1 MTNEQLIGK
10 YERLRNELEAAYAEP
25 VGHLGR
31 AGRIDRITGDL
42 AEIERTLAVQRLG
55 ARLISFDD
63 QPARRSNVAALS
75 IA

>member
-10 YERLRNELEAAYAEP
+10 YGRLRNELEAAYAEP

-42 AEIERTLAVQRLG
+42 AEIERTLAVQRMG
-55 ARLISFDD
+55 ARLISLDD
-63 QPARRSNVAALS
+63 APAPRSHGVAVSMA
-75 IA
+75 